1 VDDQDRHID
10 LLEIRSPVVQWW
22 NPLKA
27 ICQNGVT
34 MEKVMA
40 AVMPGPKLPIEVRE
54 FARPSLEPNSALLD
68 VSLSEVC
75 GTDVHL
81 HAGHLASVPYPIIPG
96 HVSVGTLANIRG
108 TLSDVHG
115 RQLREGDSVTFLDV
129 HRTCGYCWYC
139 SVAKASTRCP
149 ERKVYGVTYGVADGI
164 AGGWAESLYLKPN
177 TRCLALSGVSGERF
191 MAGGCSL
198 PTALHA
204 GARAEISLGDIVLVL
219 GSGPVGLSIIICSLL
234 QGAQKVLCIGGPEV
248 RLMTAMK
255 VGAHATLNF
264 STCTE
269 PEQIDWVR
277 QHTQGRGA
285 DITLEATGDPRA
297 AVNAM
302 RCTRDAGR
310 VVIVGQY
317 TDMGEVS
324 FNPHLDINMK
334 HLDVRGCWGSDFS
347 HFYRAVQLMSDPEI
361 SRRWS
366 AIPLRRYGLHEAGAA
381 LASVADGEAHKAL
394 INPGIQKDSEH
405 SR

>member
-1 VDDQDRHID
+1 
-10 LLEIRSPVVQWW
+10 VVESAQGNLTKW
-22 NPLKA
+22 
-27 ICQNGVT
+27 II

-54 FARPSLEPNSALLD
+54 FIRPSLEPNSALLD

-81 HAGHLASVPYPIIPG
+81 HAGHLAGVPYPIIPG

-108 TLSDVHG
+108 TLSDVDGNH
-115 RQLREGDSVTFLDV
+115 LREGDWVTFLDV
-129 HRTCGYCWYC
+129 HGTCGSCWYC

-149 ERKVYGVTYGVADGI
+149 ARKVYGVTYGIADGI

-177 TRCLALSGVSGERF
+177 TRCLALNDVDAERF
-191 MAGGCSL
+191 MSGGCSL

-204 GARAEISLGDIVLVL
+204 VARAEISLGDIVLVL

-234 QGAQKVLCIGGPEV
+234 RGAHRVLCIGGPED

-255 VGAHATLNF
+255 VGAHATLDF

-269 PEQIDWVR
+269 PEQIEWVY
-277 QHTQGRGA
+277 QFTQGRGA
-285 DITLEATGDPRA
+285 DITLEATGHPRA
-297 AVNAM
+297 VVNAM

-317 TDMGEVS
+317 TDVGEVS
-324 FNPHLDINMK
+324 FNPHLDLNRK

-347 HFYRAVQLMSDPEI
+347 HFYRAVQLMSDPKL

-366 AIPLRRYGLHEAGAA
+366 AIPLKRYGLHEAGAA
-381 LASVADGEAHKAL
+381 LASVANGDAHKAL
-394 INPGIQKDSEH
+394 INPRMQRNS
-405 SR
+405 